1 MFLPAVRRG
10 VKRVGAKP
18 GPLHSSP
25 HGQNVRG
32 SALPRA
38 VGLRAFLFL
47 VALTFSSPLLR
58 AQAAIEYSIPGS
70 NLPYEITVGSD
81 GALWFAN
88 FLGSIGRIT
97 TGGEFTTFAA
107 GQVTQPQ
114 SITSGPDGALWFTE
128 GNSKIGRLTTAGAL
142 THFTIPS
149 AAAGIT
155 SGPDGSLWFTELNV
169 NKIGRITTAGVVH
182 EFPIPTT
189 ATFPN
194 AITAGPDGA
203 LWFTEISGNNIGRIT
218 TGGSVTEYPVPT
230 LSAGLYGI
238 VAGPDGNL
246 WFNESTAGKVGRITT
261 AGVVTEFSLPT
272 LSRNFSCRRPEPSPT
287 VSSRAPM
294 ARSGL
299 LSSARARSDSS

>member
-1 MFLPAVRRG
+1 MLLPAVRRG
-10 VKRVGAKP
+10 VKRVGAGP

-70 NLPYEITVGSD
+70 ALPYEVTVGPD

-97 TGGEFTTFAA
+97 TGGAFTIFAA

-114 SITSGPDGALWFTE
+114 SITSGPGRALWFTE
-128 GNSKIGRLTTAGAL
+128 GNSKMGRLTTAGAL
-142 THFTIPS
+142 THFPIPS

-155 SGPDGSLWFTELNV
+155 AGPDGALWFTELNV
-169 NKIGRITTAGVVH
+169 DKIGRITTAGVVH

-194 AITAGPDGA
+194 AITAGP
-203 LWFTEISGNNIGRIT
+203 
-218 TGGSVTEYPVPT
+218 P
-230 LSAGLYGI
+230 
-238 VAGPDGNL
+238 
-246 WFNESTAGKVGRITT
+246 
-261 AGVVTEFSLPT
+261 
-272 LSRNFSCRRPEPSPT
+272 
-287 VSSRAPM
+287 RAPLV
-294 ARSGL
+294 SGKSGEKNRRKTPGGRDPPNTPPPL
-299 LSSARARSDSS
+299 CA